1 MERDALR
8 NNQRLLSYL
17 AHLPK
22 KIVSL
27 EGIEHTPAFV
37 LHELCNENCFNLS
50 KAAFFADSPD
60 FNSLKGIAGFDG
72 QEQFGKPEVMWQ
84 EPQSF
89 IAHLNSKAHFNTQV
103 RQVNK
108 FSLFKNGT
116 MSNEQ
121 AQELA
126 KQLGFQNPA
135 FASWQMKHDNFG
147 FLVYEHQNQLLD
159 GIQEQLDNSLYL
171 LNFCPLF

>member
-1 MERDALR
+1 MERDASH
-8 NNQRLLSYL
+8 NNQR
-17 AHLPK
+17 LPK

-37 LHELCNENCFNLS
+37 LHELCNESCFNLS
-50 KAAFFADSPD
+50 KAAFLKDSPD

-72 QEQFGKPEVMWQ
+72 QERFANANVMWQ

-89 IAHLNSKAHFNTQV
+89 IAHLNANAPFNSQV
-103 RQVNK
+103 RQINK
-108 FSLFKNGT
+108 YSLFKNGV
-116 MSNEQ
+116 MNNDE
-121 AQELA
+121 AHELA
-126 KQLGFQNPA
+126 AQLGFKNPA
-135 FASWQMKHDNFG
+135 FASWQMKHDNYG
-147 FLVYEHQNQLLD
+147 FLVYEHQDQLLD